1 MNRKSVLSKCKEAVE
16 KIGDT
21 NLLVSCQILTF
32 AKLSPTNDSLN
43 ADRRNSKH
51 SHSKRL
57 VYQNNFDIQGIPYFL
72 KKFWDLVCLP
82 KFLCLTRL

>member
-32 AKLSPTNDSLN
+32 AKVFPTNDSLN
-43 ADRRNSKH
+43 ADRRHNKH
-51 SHSKRL
+51 SYFKRL
-57 VYQNNFDIQGIPYFL
+57 VYQNNFYTIFFVKIFGTDQ
-72 KKFWDLVCLP
+72 KS
-82 KFLCLTRL
+82 